1 MRQTRLKQS
10 VNHLR
15 PSFEAFVFPKALFR
29 NITGEATEA
38 PTEFLANQ
46 TVLLKNPKKSSPFL
60 SIMDFICIFPGFFI
74 KTSENW
80 YSQNRTGRTAR
91 SGLAVDQ
98 KVTIFIN
105 TKMYQT
111 QKNPRLELQATQACA
126 TGATHKMEWN
136 SHTYFNIKHQ

>member
-15 PSFEAFVFPKALFR
+15 PSFEAFVFPKAPFR

-60 SIMDFICIFPGFFI
+60 HVIKCITDFICFFLVSSLTLV
-74 KTSENW
+74 KT
-80 YSQNRTGRTAR
+80 GTAKTVLVVLL
-91 SGLAVDQ
+91 GPALC
-98 KVTIFIN
+98 VTMF
-105 TKMYQT
+105 M
-111 QKNPRLELQATQACA
+111 A
-126 TGATHKMEWN
+126 
-136 SHTYFNIKHQ
+136 S

>member
-1 MRQTRLKQS
+1 MRQTRLKQL

-60 SIMDFICIFPGFFI
+60 HVIKCITDFICFFPGFFI
-74 KTSENW
+74 KTSEN
-80 YSQNRTGRTAR
+80 
-91 SGLAVDQ
+91 
-98 KVTIFIN
+98 
-105 TKMYQT
+105 
-111 QKNPRLELQATQACA
+111 
-126 TGATHKMEWN
+126 
-136 SHTYFNIKHQ
+136 

>member
-38 PTEFLANQ
+38 PMEFLANQ

-60 SIMDFICIFPGFFI
+60 HVIKCITDFICFFLGFFI

-80 YSQNRTGRTAR
+80 YGQNRTGRTAR
-91 SGLAVDQ
+91 SGLVY
-98 KVTIFIN
+98 IR
-105 TKMYQT
+105 MYIAS
-111 QKNPRLELQATQACA
+111 R
-126 TGATHKMEWN
+126 HYII
-136 SHTYFNIKHQ
+136 SNI